1 MTGMFASNRLQEGG
15 SRTALQARQRK
26 RTHREDPAQD
36 ANHIYKKN
44 MLIDHVEQLSDKPLK

>member
-1 MTGMFASNRLQEGG
+1 MFASNRLQEGG